1 MTAGTMAGGT
11 AAARRQLVT
20 FEAGGE
26 HFAADIFAVERVL
39 RYAPPR
45 LLPNAA
51 GWLRGVIEH
60 AGATIPVID
69 LRERLGLAAAEP
81 TGASRIL
88 VVVAGSERIGVT
100 VDAVHAVKT
109 VEASGIE
116 APPAIYRGLAKE
128 YLEGV
133 VRQGG
138 EIHVVLATDKLLN
151 STERIE
157 MARAMAQGSDGSAG
171 AQDG

>member
-1 MTAGTMAGGT
+1 MKTGT
-11 AAARRQLVT
+11 AATRRQLVM

-39 RYAPPR
+39 RYTPPH

-60 AGATIPVID
+60 AGAAIPVID
-69 LRERLGLAAAEP
+69 LRERLGLASATP
-81 TGASRIL
+81 TESSRIL
-88 VVVAGSERIGVT
+88 VVTVGEDRIGVT
-100 VDAVHAVKT
+100 VDKVHAVHT
-109 VEASGIE
+109 VEATGIE
-116 APPAIYRGLAKE
+116 PPPAIYRGLAKD

-133 VRQGG
+133 VRQDG
-138 EIHVVLATDKLLN
+138 EIFVVLATDRLLT

-157 MARAMAQGSDGSAG
+157 MARAVAAG
-171 AQDG
+171 ATDG